1 MCLLHTQALT
11 HLLEGE
17 KWGFAKKLPESLFD
31 ICPVHEM
38 VKTDAK
44 LATLVQVPGWAS
56 QPLKITCC
64 GSPAGDLGPWFHK
77 AAGAPGRTEANS

>member
-38 VKTDAK
+38 VKIDAK
-44 LATLVQVPGWAS
+44 SATLVQVPGWAS

-64 GSPAGDLGPWFHK
+64 GSPAGELGPWFYK
-77 AAGAPGRTEANS
+77 AAGALGRREANS